1 MPVSRNRDIATILG
15 RSEAANASNTAL
27 GTGSGGGGATAYAN
41 AAALPTSGNTAGDL
55 AFTLDKKALFN
66 WDGSEWDRVYSGP
79 NETLT
84 WDSALPGSILLS
96 GGDRLL
102 GTDSSAQTI
111 VNFSAKP
118 DTEGFPITYSYEMV
132 PPFPAQLDS
141 AFGDDSASGGKGLID
156 SSDHPTSPRI
166 TLLPSISPADVG
178 DFVLRVKATDGT
190 HVISSSSS
198 VVLGFIPREDNL
210 KLYYNFSDTSSFSTS
225 TAVTDI
231 STYGNTNNGTI
242 TNGTINESG
251 LNGVRTLGIAN
262 SSVLQVSS
270 ASSIGAALTFMVIMS
285 KPATQAVLIT
295 NSNGGSP
302 YLGVAEEGGTNANQ
316 DGGGV
321 FPAASGYTRDM
332 LINGNPL
339 TTRGAAWAAFEAG
352 KFNSWSFR
360 GYDWTGTNIFIN
372 GYSPPDSIWRSSYEI
387 LAVLA
392 WDVYLTDAEL
402 RTAHN
407 SFANMATMDL

>member
-1 MPVSRNRDIATILG
+1 MTSKTRLLANLITATGDVKSTSLD
-15 RSEAANASNTAL
+15 NA
-27 GTGSGGGGATAYAN
+27 SGGGGATSYAN

-55 AFTLDKKALFN
+55 AFTLDKKALYN
-66 WDGSEWDRVYSGP
+66 WDGSEWDRIYSGP

-84 WDSALPGSILLS
+84 WDSALPGSIPLS

-102 GTDSSAQTI
+102 GNGPSAQTI
-111 VNFSAKP
+111 LNFSAKP
-118 DTEGFPITYSYEMV
+118 DTEGFPVTYSYEMV
-132 PPFPAQLDS
+132 PSFPAQLDS

-156 SSDHPTSPRI
+156 SSDHPTRPRI
-166 TLLPSISPADVG
+166 TLLPSISTADVG

-190 HVISSSSS
+190 HVITSSAL
-198 VVLGFIPREDNL
+198 VALGFLPREDNI
-210 KLYYNFSDTSSFSTS
+210 KLYYNFSDTSSFSTA

-231 STYGNTNNGTI
+231 STYGNTNNGII

-251 LNGVRTLGIAN
+251 LGGVRTLGIAEN
-262 SSVLQVSS
+262 SVLQVSS
-270 ASSIGAALTFMVIMS
+270 AASIGAALTFMVIMS
-285 KPATQAVLIT
+285 RPADSVVLMS
-295 NSNGGSP
+295 NSNGGSA
-302 YLGVAEEGGTNANQ
+302 YLGVVKEGDTSTSQNAQ
-316 DGGGV
+316 MPG
-321 FPAASGYTRDM
+321 AASGYTADM
-332 LINGNPL
+332 RINGN
-339 TTRGAAWAAFEAG
+339 TFSSRGDGWSAFEAD

-360 GYDWTGTNIFIN
+360 GYDWTGTNIFVN
-372 GYSPPDSIWRSSYEI
+372 GYATAAVEWKSSYQI